1 MLCPYGWRSWL
12 VSKMGMSRAYQNGAF
27 CCAENGRHCGAWLI
41 RREKLR
47 FGARRLKKR
56 MGRFVWFENIL
67 KWRAGFCAE
76 IEEKFLREIFVRG
89 RGWGWG
95 AVRGRWG
102 GVKDYG

>member
-67 KWRAGFCAE
+67 KWGGGWLAE
-76 IEEKFLREIFVRG
+76 EGEKFFWENLGGGKGWRG
-89 RGWGWG
+89 G
-95 AVRGRWG
+95 AVGR
-102 GVKDYG
+102 